1 MMKINLM
8 IGAVAAA
15 MLLAAC
21 ATAGDEPASSGEVA
35 PREKSLA
42 DARPEPSA
50 DKPVP
55 EAKAARLMWLLAALY
70 EGYPFSGEGKPTLS
84 VSIEK
89 NDQGQYLATII
100 EGGFLDDSVAAS
112 KDVLT
117 LEMEQEEWRV
127 VRKQSWRKCYRT
139 SMFEW
144 TTKRCP

>member
-35 PREKSLA
+35 PRVKSLA
-42 DARPEPSA
+42 DARAEPSA
-50 DKPVP
+50 NQLLP
-55 EAKAARLMWLLAALY
+55 EAKAARLMWLLATLY
-70 EGYPFSGEGKPTLS
+70 EGYPGSNEGKPT
-84 VSIEK
+84 IEITVAK
-89 NDQGQYLATII
+89 NEDGAYVATII
-100 EGGFLDDSVAAS
+100 QTGILDDSVAQI

-117 LEMEQEEWRV
+117 LGQRDEWYV
-127 VRKQSWRKCYRT
+127 VTKQSWRKCYRT

-144 TTKRCP
+144 TTKLCP